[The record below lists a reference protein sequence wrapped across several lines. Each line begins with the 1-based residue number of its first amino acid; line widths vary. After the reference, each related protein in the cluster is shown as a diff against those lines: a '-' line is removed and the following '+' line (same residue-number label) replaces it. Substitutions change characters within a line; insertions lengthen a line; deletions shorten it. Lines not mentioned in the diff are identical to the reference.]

1 MPVDFLNDLGIIPNK
16 GTENE
21 HNNNLLQGQKYKDY
35 ARTYLDIAKPHLVNL
50 EQTYMPHTNITD
62 ITNMNYPFKKKQVS
76 FKDTTNSIK
85 KTTMDALNKKKL
97 SLLRQKKRM
106 NEISSSSFDDSKSDY
121 YLYIFLMAFFCI
133 LLFLILKQFVSI
145 VSCNHI
151 LLVIVLIIVFIF
163 TASFIDFKK

>member
-21 HNNNLLQGQKYKDY
+21 NNNNLLQGQKYKDY

-50 EQTYMPHTNITD
+50 EQTYMPNTNDTN
-62 ITNMNYPFKKKQVS
+62 ITNMNHPFKKKQVS

>member
-1 MPVDFLNDLGIIPNK
+1 MPVDFLYDLGIIPNK

-50 EQTYMPHTNITD
+50 EQTYMPNTNDTN
-62 ITNMNYPFKKKQVS
+62 ITNMNHPFKKKQVS